1 MELLEVIKGKLY
13 LRYIVKLDDG
23 NIVEFSDNTRN
34 SREKHWVIC
43 IPTQI
48 GCPVGCFMCGS
59 WQIPYKRSLTA
70 KEMESLVKFAVS
82 KQQLH
87 PSESKLFA
95 ISFLGIGEPTFNAR
109 EVILAIDLF
118 VKNWSF
124 AKIIISSVG
133 INNSKVIE
141 LLINSAKKH
150 EIGFQFSLLGFTD
163 EERRKSVKLQ
173 QSQLLTLEEMAEI
186 GRRFHSL
193 TQRKMYLDLLV
204 KEEHQNQ
211 IDSGVVNL
219 SKIFKPVS
227 SFHISINVGAQLG
240 NPPEF
245 TPPASSLSEQWY
257 KLLKANGFE
266 VSYHRPLGV
275 DNGCGIIARPKPN

>member
-1 MELLEVIKGKLY
+1 
-13 LRYIVKLDDG
+13 
-23 NIVEFSDNTRN
+23 
-34 SREKHWVIC
+34 
-43 IPTQI
+43 
-48 GCPVGCFMCGS
+48 
-59 WQIPYKRSLTA
+59 
-70 KEMESLVKFAVS
+70 
-82 KQQLH
+82 
-87 PSESKLFA
+87 
-95 ISFLGIGEPTFNAR
+95 
-109 EVILAIDLF
+109 
-118 VKNWSF
+118 
-124 AKIIISSVG
+124 
-133 INNSKVIE
+133 
-141 LLINSAKKH
+141 
-150 EIGFQFSLLGFTD
+150 
-163 EERRKSVKLQ
+163 
-173 QSQLLTLEEMAEI
+173 
-186 GRRFHSL
+186 
-193 TQRKMYLDLLV
+193 MYLDLLV